1 MIIDISYFNNITD
14 WRRVAAAVDGV
25 IIRLGYTG
33 YGSGKITYD
42 KRYFDNIAAAKQFE
56 IPRGVYYFPAS
67 ITAAEAEKEADFIFE
82 NVAGEELPL
91 GIWLDSEIADVK
103 NKSGRADMLSRWG
116 RTELLHIIIDRLK
129 GYGIK
134 AGVYASTSWLLNQLD
149 MSQLQGVPVWVAQ
162 YNTQH
167 QCTYPGDYEL
177 FQYSSKGS
185 VPGLAGNVDLNIK
198 HQGNTGSAGGVVHV
212 EREDLKAAVETI
224 AQLVIAGYFGSGHE
238 RRKESIYNLI
248 RERVNAILK

>member
-1 MIIDISYFNNITD
+1 MIIDISYSNNITD

-42 KRYFDNIAAAKQFE
+42 KRYFDNIAAAKQYE
-56 IPRGVYYFPAS
+56 IPRGIYYFPAS

-103 NKSGRADMLSRWG
+103 NKSGRADKLSRAK
-116 RTELLHIIIDRLK
+116 RTEFLHIIIDRLK
-129 GYGIK
+129 GYGIT
-134 AGVYASTSWLLNQLD
+134 AGVYASTSWLLNNLD
-149 MSQLQGVPVWVAQ
+149 MGMLPGVPVWAAQ
-162 YNTQH
+162 YNSKH
-167 QCTYPGDYEL
+167 ECTYPGDYVL

-185 VPGLAGNVDLNIK
+185 IPGIAENVDLNVK
-198 HQGNTGSAGGVVHV
+198 HEGIAGGVVY
-212 EREDLKAAVETI
+212 EDRANLKDAIETI
-224 AQLVIAGYFGSGHE
+224 AQLVIAGYFGQGHE
-238 RRKESIYNLI
+238 QRKNSIYELI
-248 RERVNAILK
+248 RKRVNDILK